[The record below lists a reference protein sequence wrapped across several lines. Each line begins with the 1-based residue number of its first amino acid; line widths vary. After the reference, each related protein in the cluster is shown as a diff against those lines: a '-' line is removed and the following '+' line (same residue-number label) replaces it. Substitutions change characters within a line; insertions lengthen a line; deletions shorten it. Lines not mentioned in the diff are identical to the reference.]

1 MEQWRKRQDERKI
14 RTMSDTMSDTKMNDK
29 DDRNKKNE
37 NMILT
42 MNSQET
48 QEKQR

>member
-14 RTMSDTMSDTKMNDK
+14 RTMSDTKMNDK